1 MRDPILDLFGSDPE
15 MSSEIARVRALRG
28 DPLKA
33 ERLMRLGA
41 VAGLSTDEGLQNMSG
56 QLSRIGAIQ
65 KDRYDQAA
73 EEAYT
78 GLKQTRAK
86 AASDAEAKR
95 RWEAEQAAAM
105 QRHKDSMGLQ
115 WAQERR
121 QAAQNTQAA
130 RGSWMP
136 WKDEYT
142 GETGYFNPVTKER
155 LDARGNPV
163 GGGAQ
168 PQAPAQAPQPGG
180 GIKSAPIE
188 GAFGLAPTP
197 YSSPAAGGNVQSPS
211 APAAPRSF
219 GGVPVPRVKFDER
232 PGVQSEMQ
240 RTAGI
245 LRQLSR
251 LEDLYRSSGGTGFGR
266 GLSLPT
272 STQQQYDAGVAQLAP
287 EILKMVRTPGE
298 GSQSDF
304 EARMK
309 MLAMPYRV
317 MPGDTGGVPE
327 SYLEGSQKELRTR
340 LEERMTLLAQQLGM
354 SPEEVEEMLG
364 AMRPGAGA
372 AAGPGQDFGAY

>member
-1 MRDPILDLFGSDPE
+1 MPYDPMLAMFGDDPE
-15 MSSEIARVRALRG
+15 ALKEFARVNALRG
-28 DPLKA
+28 DVGKA
-33 ERLMRLGA
+33 QRLQRLGA
-41 VAGLSTDEGLQNMSG
+41 VGALSSDEGLRGFGDNLYRTGIAQ
-56 QLSRIGAIQ
+56 
-65 KDRYDQAA
+65 
-73 EEAYT
+73 EEAHKRAMEEGYV
-78 GLKQTRAK
+78 GLKQTRAR
-86 AASDAEAKR
+86 AAERAE
-95 RWEAEQAAAM
+95 EQAWREQ
-105 QRHKDSMGLQ
+105 QRQDQLDYQRQTLALQ
-115 WAQERR
+115 RAQEARLRDQNAWQR
-121 QAAQNTQAA
+121 QNQA

-163 GGGAQ
+163 GAT
-168 PQAPAQAPQPGG
+168 QAPQSDGT
-180 GIKSAPIE
+180 IKGAPIE

-197 YSSPAAGGNVQSPS
+197 YSSTAAGGNVQSP
-211 APAAPRSF
+211 ATGGRSF
-219 GGVPVPRVKFDER
+219 GGVPVPRVKFEER
-232 PGVQSEMQ
+232 PTVQSEMQ

-245 LRQLSR
+245 LRQLAR

-266 GLSLPT
+266 GISLPT

-317 MPGDTGGVPE
+317 MPGETLGVSE

-340 LEERMTLLAQQLGM
+340 LEERMMLLAQQLGM
-354 SPEEVEEMLG
+354 SPDEIEAMLG
-364 AMRPGAGA
+364 AMRPGAGQ
-372 AAGPGQDFGAY
+372 AGGTGQDFGAY